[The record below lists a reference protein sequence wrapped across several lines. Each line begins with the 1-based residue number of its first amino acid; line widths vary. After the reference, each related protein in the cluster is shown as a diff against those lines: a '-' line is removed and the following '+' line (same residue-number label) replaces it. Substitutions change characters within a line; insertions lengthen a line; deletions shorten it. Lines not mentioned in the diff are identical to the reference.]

1 MIDLHISRPSE
12 SLDGYLQQHP
22 DVESTL
28 ASPLVHPSGA
38 IVHASDVYA
47 SVALLLDGK
56 TSGGAH
62 DLSKIVDLACV
73 FFFTGKNEDLTWFHH
88 EKICRFKKNQRW
100 GDVDFS
106 MKNCNLTK
114 HIVDFHPRN
123 LDFDQTWWLDM
134 VRCGWDSDREWR
146 SYHFQKGLLT
156 IHKSMWSNMSRT
168 W

>member
-1 MIDLHISRPSE
+1 LYHSFFNVIYIYTKLLYYTYTYCIILSLVNCIILFFDKYTVLCVTHSIVFFLLRSIFWYRVLFCIICDFNISYILHFLLNTWLEMIDLHISRPSE

-73 FFFTGKNEDLTWFHH
+73 FFYG
-88 EKICRFKKNQRW
+88 
-100 GDVDFS
+100 
-106 MKNCNLTK
+106 
-114 HIVDFHPRN
+114 
-123 LDFDQTWWLDM
+123 
-134 VRCGWDSDREWR
+134 
-146 SYHFQKGLLT
+146 
-156 IHKSMWSNMSRT
+156 
-168 W
+168 

>member
-73 FFFTGKNEDLTWFHH
+73 FFLRVKMRISHDFTMKKYVGLK
-88 EKICRFKKNQRW
+88 KIK
-100 GDVDFS
+100 D
-106 MKNCNLTK
+106 
-114 HIVDFHPRN
+114 
-123 LDFDQTWWLDM
+123 
-134 VRCGWDSDREWR
+134 EE
-146 SYHFQKGLLT
+146 
-156 IHKSMWSNMSRT
+156 MWISA
-168 W
+168 